1 MAAGE
6 AEQCLLT
13 VQCLNICVLIGLWKQ
28 VWYAKTF
35 HQSDCFV
42 LAPFAYNYRS
52 FFLLANAA
60 GVSPDSS
67 VRPYK
72 EE

>member
-1 MAAGE
+1 M
-6 AEQCLLT
+6 L
-13 VQCLNICVLIGLWKQ
+13 
-28 VWYAKTF
+28 YAKTF

-67 VRPYK
+67 VRQYK
-72 EE
+72 EEQKM

>member
-1 MAAGE
+1 M
-6 AEQCLLT
+6 L
-13 VQCLNICVLIGLWKQ
+13 
-28 VWYAKTF
+28 YAKTF

-42 LAPFAYNYRS
+42 LAPFAYNYRLS
-52 FFLLANAA
+52 FLLANAA

-67 VRPYK
+67 VRQYK